1 MATAL
6 HHLTPEILFS
16 RRAHKRH
23 MTRAAKAFSA
33 ISLGAAFAF
42 TASEAAA
49 QTARASTDNAF
60 TAIDGTPLG
69 FTEDGDLRVM
79 LASGEEMII
88 PRGEYGLVGDQIM
101 VSDLIDGVEVAQ
113 NGYIPPTSGAY
124 PTYSSPG
131 FFGGLGYG
139 GILIPVGLVAAGII
153 AYIVITRSNNT
164 APEFAAAS
172 FSENFD
178 ENDTGTVVAAPATDA
193 EKDTITYTLSG
204 VDAGAF
210 TVDSSGNIS
219 FTSKPN
225 EEAPGDAGRDNVYN
239 LSITATDDHGEAS
252 SALVTITVIDDDADY
267 QTDATATL
275 TSLSAGN
282 DDVTASGAI
291 TDFDAGAGND
301 AVNITGTMSGTG
313 DMGTGNDHLTVSNDL
328 GSAATFDMGAGND
341 WFELDGGTQAANI
354 TVDLGTGADVVD
366 IDAAIAGTTAKLDIE
381 AMSSDDIID
390 LRELTLSENVNTTVY
405 ADLATAMAELDDYDV
420 VFWDNGADLQMVID
434 VDEDDDVTV
443 TGDADDMFI
452 DLIGIQSV
460 SATMFDLA

>member
-16 RRAHKRH
+16 RRAQQRH
-23 MTRAAKAFSA
+23 MARAAKAFSA

-49 QTARASTDNAF
+49 QTARASTDNPF

-164 APEFAAAS
+164 APELSEASYSTTFA
-172 FSENFD
+172 ENG
-178 ENDTGTVVAAPATDA
+178 TGTVLTVSATDA
-193 EKDTITYTLSG
+193 EKDTITYSLSG
-204 VDAGAF
+204 DDAGQFSIDASGKITF
-210 TVDSSGNIS
+210 TDD
-219 FTSKPN
+219 PN
-225 EEAPGDAGRDNVYN
+225 HDAPGDKGFDNVYN
-239 LSITATDDHGEAS
+239 MIVTATDDHGKAS
-252 SALVTITVIDDDADY
+252 SSTVAVTVSSAADTATDDGDGTVDGTANNDDLN
-267 QTDATATL
+267 ATAEI
-275 TSLSAGN
+275 
-282 DDVTASGAI
+282 TAAS
-291 TDFDAGAGND
+291 DLGAGND
-301 AVNITGTMSGTG
+301 FLDIQAGVATTIEVE
-313 DMGTGNDHLTVSNDL
+313 MGTGNDSMMITTGGAIALDAVLDL
-328 GSAATFDMGAGND
+328 GAGND
-341 WFELDGGTQAANI
+341 QLEIDVDTGANNFTIELGGGLNVIDIDDAQSAKQI
-354 TVDLGTGADVVD
+354 TVKDF
-366 IDAAIAGTTAKLDIE
+366 
-381 AMSSDDIID
+381 SSDD
-390 LRELTLSENVNTTVY
+390 
-405 ADLATAMAELDDYDV
+405 
-420 VFWDNGADLQMVID
+420 VID
-434 VDEDDDVTV
+434 VSDWMTFTLDATAHASVTAARGSIGNDEYWIGYDSGTGHSYVFFNDGGVEVEMIIESYSGLTV
-443 TGDADDMFI
+443 A
-452 DLIGIQSV
+452 DLI
-460 SATMFDLA
+460 L